1 MVTDIAK
8 DGMLSGPSVALY
20 QKILAEYP
28 IELIASGGVSSYAD
42 VQTLREIGCAGTIIG
57 KALYEGLM
65 DLHKLLQS
73 C

>member
-1 MVTDIAK
+1 MVTDIVK
-8 DGMLSGPSVALY
+8 DGMLSGPSVELY
-20 QKILAEYP
+20 QNILANYP

-57 KALYEGLM
+57 KAFYEGIM